1 MAQKKNE
8 AVLTADDKMIPSA
21 EESKAAGSF
30 VDTFWDQ
37 YEISRERALKLREN
51 REDAFLNAVKEVIK
65 FNKQYR
71 KSIAKLYDQTKKTN
85 KEMVSGLIH
94 QFSSEK
100 DEMKEEVKVDE
111 VHAGDREELKKQLK
125 EVSGQLEKL
134 ALTPIKSVFQII
146 DELEDNFE
154 KNTESS
160 IEFNRERRNA
170 WLQVRKE
177 YVNLVRNTHINL
189 VDRGKNGI
197 KELVKAK

>member
-21 EESKAAGSF
+21 EESKVVGSF

-37 YEISRERALKLREN
+37 YEISRERALKVREN

-85 KEMVSGLIH
+85 KEMVSGLMH

-100 DEMKEEVKVDE
+100 DEMKEEVNVEE

-134 ALTPIKSVFQII
+134 AFTPIKSVFQII
-146 DELEDNFE
+146 DQLEDNFE

-160 IEFNRERRNA
+160 IDFNRERRNA

-177 YVNLVRNTHINL
+177 YVNLARNTHINL
-189 VDRGKNGI
+189 VDRGRNGI